1 MLNKPV
7 RGFTLVEMI
16 IAMVIISVG
25 LAGVLGVLSRT
36 GAQSAD
42 PMVTKQVTALAE
54 GMMEEIM
61 LKPVKGPGTAIPAG
75 AGCTR
80 TEFDEIKDYNG
91 YDQPVCDI
99 TGTPGV
105 AGYRIKVSLA
115 TPSGKALAETVPD
128 TEAVRIEVTVTH
140 GTTSYALAGWRY
152 NYGGPGP

>member
-1 MLNKPV
+1 MSSRPQ

-16 IAMVIISVG
+16 IAMVIVSVG
-25 LAGVLGVLSRT
+25 LAGVLAVLSRT

-75 AGCTR
+75 TGCMR
-80 TEFDEIKDYNG
+80 TDFDEIRDYNG

-105 AGYRIKVSLA
+105 AGYRIKVSVA
-115 TPSGKALAETVPD
+115 NASGNALAETVPD

-140 GTTSYALAGWRY
+140 GTTSYALVGWRY
-152 NYGGPGP
+152 SY

>member
-1 MLNKPV
+1 MSSRPQ

-16 IAMVIISVG
+16 IAMVIVSVG
-25 LAGVLGVLSRT
+25 LAGVLAVLSRT

-75 AGCTR
+75 AGCMR
-80 TEFDEIKDYNG
+80 TDFDEIRDYNG

-99 TGTPGV
+99 TGNPGV
-105 AGYRIKVSLA
+105 AGYRINVSVA
-115 TPSGKALAETVPD
+115 NASGNALAETVPD
-128 TEAVRIEVTVTH
+128 TEAVRIKVTVTH
-140 GTTSYALAGWRY
+140 GTTSHALVGWRY
-152 NYGGPGP
+152 SY

>member
-1 MLNKPV
+1 MSSRPQ

-16 IAMVIISVG
+16 IAMVIVSVG
-25 LAGVLGVLSRT
+25 LAGVLAVLSRT

-75 AGCTR
+75 AGCMR
-80 TEFDEIKDYNG
+80 TDFDEIRDYNG

-105 AGYRIKVSLA
+105 AGYRIKVSVA
-115 TPSGKALAETVPD
+115 NASGNALAETVPD
-128 TEAVRIEVTVTH
+128 TEALRIEVTVTH
-140 GTTSYALAGWRY
+140 GTTSYALVGWRY
-152 NYGGPGP
+152 SY

>member
-1 MLNKPV
+1 MSSNPQ

-16 IAMVIISVG
+16 IAMVIVSVG
-25 LAGVLGVLSRT
+25 LAGVLAVLSRT

-61 LKPVKGPGTAIPAG
+61 LKPVKGPGTPVPAG
-75 AGCTR
+75 AGCMR
-80 TEFDEIKDYNG
+80 TGFDEIKDYNG

-105 AGYRIKVSLA
+105 AGYRIKVNVA
-115 TPSGKALAETVPD
+115 NASGNALAETVPD
-128 TEAVRIEVTVTH
+128 TEALRIEVTVNH
-140 GTTSYALAGWRY
+140 GTTSYALVGWRY
-152 NYGGPGP
+152 SY